1 MVIRLG
7 EIIFGFVRAIE
18 SRDPSHIAPPFV
30 VELYS
35 PTAKPGERTKRFHL
49 EEVCDNRELVLV
61 SVLRDALIH
70 SLPVKIGY
78 NRDNKLID
86 SVEVRTRTSYE
97 EWEKE
102 NITGK
107 IKMISVDEFGIGEGN
122 TINPNLA
129 TIVLWSNYDAKL
141 FLNLQRAERETKL
154 AQLSML
160 QQAYKDE
167 ADVTL
172 RYENMPVGGGKTV
185 RVIIG
190 VQLGVTTEISP
201 DTLFPDRIRPR

>member
-1 MVIRLG
+1 MIRLG
-7 EIIFGFVRAIE
+7 KIIFGFVRAIE
-18 SRDPSHIAPPFV
+18 SRDPSHTAPPFV

-35 PTAKPGERTKRFHL
+35 PTSKPGERTKRFHL
-49 EEVCDNRELVLV
+49 EEVCDNRELVMV

-78 NRDNKLID
+78 NMDNKLID
-86 SVEVRTRTSYE
+86 SVEVRTRTGYE

-102 NITGK
+102 RITGK

-122 TINPNLA
+122 SINPNLA
-129 TIVLWSNYDAKL
+129 TIVLWSDHDVTL

-167 ADVTL
+167 SDVTV
-172 RYENMPVGGGKTV
+172 RYENMPVGGGKIV
-185 RVIIG
+185 KVIIG
-190 VQLGVTTEISP
+190 VQLGIDTEIAP
-201 DTLFPDRIRPR
+201 DALFPDRIGPR

>member
-1 MVIRLG
+1 MLG

-18 SRDPSHIAPPFV
+18 CRDPSHTAPPLV

-35 PTAKPGERTKRFHL
+35 PTARPGERTKRFHL

-78 NRDNKLID
+78 NVHNKLID
-86 SVEVRTRTSYE
+86 SVEVRTRTGYE
-97 EWEKE
+97 EWETE
-102 NITGK
+102 TITGK
-107 IKMISVDEFGIGEGN
+107 IKMISVNEFGIGEGN
-122 TINPNLA
+122 SVNPNLA
-129 TIVLWSNYDAKL
+129 SVVLWSDFDVRL
-141 FLNLQRAERETKL
+141 FLNLQRAERVTKL

-160 QQAYKDE
+160 QWAYKNE
-167 ADVTL
+167 FDVTL

-185 RVIIG
+185 KVITG
-190 VQLGVTTEISP
+190 VQFGETAEISP
-201 DTLFPDRIRPR
+201 DTILPDRIRPR